1 MFSGIIEELGRLS
14 DGEGGAE
21 GRIAIAASRVLE
33 GTDVGHS
40 VAVNGVCLTVTAMVN
55 GCFVSDVMPETLQRT
70 TLGALR
76 PGDPVNLERALAVG
90 DRLGGHMVAGHVD
103 TVGTVSSSRDDG
115 NARWVTI
122 DAPQPVM
129 RFIAPKGSVAV
140 DGISLTVVDVFESA
154 FTVSLIP
161 HTLESTTA
169 GSWKAGTRVN
179 IEADLVAR
187 YVQRAG
193 EVVT

>member
-14 DGEGGAE
+14 ERENGHD
-21 GRIAIAASRVLE
+21 GRIAIAATRVLE
-33 GTDVGHS
+33 GTGVGDS
-40 VAVNGVCLTVTAMVN
+40 VAVNGVCLTVAEMFD

-76 PGDPVNLERALAVG
+76 PGDAVNLERALAVG
-90 DRLGGHMVAGHVD
+90 DRLGGHLVAGHVD
-103 TVGTVSSSRDDG
+103 TVGTVAAMRDDG
-115 NARWVTI
+115 NARWITI

-129 RFIAPKGSVAV
+129 RFIAPKGSIAV
-140 DGISLTVVDVFESA
+140 DGISLTVVDVFDSA

-161 HTLESTTA
+161 HTIESTTA
-169 GSWKAGTRVN
+169 GSWNAGTRVN

>member
-1 MFSGIIEELGRLS
+1 
-14 DGEGGAE
+14 
-21 GRIAIAASRVLE
+21 
-33 GTDVGHS
+33 
-40 VAVNGVCLTVTAMVN
+40 
-55 GCFVSDVMPETLQRT
+55 
-70 TLGALR
+70 
-76 PGDPVNLERALAVG
+76 
-90 DRLGGHMVAGHVD
+90 MVAGHVD
-103 TVGTVSSSRDDG
+103 TVGTVSATRDDG

-129 RFIAPKGSVAV
+129 RFIAAKGSVAV
-140 DGISLTVVDVFESA
+140 DGISLTVVDVFDSA

-161 HTLESTTA
+161 HTIASTTA
-169 GSWKAGTRVN
+169 GSWRVGTRVN

>member
-14 DGEGGAE
+14 DGEGSAD

-40 VAVNGVCLTVTAMVN
+40 VAVNGVCLTVTAMVA

-70 TLGALR
+70 TLGGLR
-76 PGDPVNLERALAVG
+76 PGDAVNLERALAVG

-103 TVGTVSSSRDDG
+103 TVGTVTATRDDG

-122 DAPQPVM
+122 DAPLPVM

-140 DGISLTVVDVFESA
+140 DGISLTVVDVFDSS

-161 HTLESTTA
+161 HTIESTTA
-169 GSWKAGTRVN
+169 GSWSIGTRVN